1 VFRIKS
7 PSAGFWMEFRWV
19 VLMRGINKPPA
30 VPAMSNNAEASGCW
44 VLMPTCWA
52 SREQERNKK
61 SSVGRRFMG
70 LDLRAKV
77 QFAENVG

>member
-1 VFRIKS
+1 
-7 PSAGFWMEFRWV
+7 
-19 VLMRGINKPPA
+19 MRGISSPPA
-30 VPAMSNNAEASGCW
+30 VPEMSNNAEASGCW

>member
-1 VFRIKS
+1 
-7 PSAGFWMEFRWV
+7 
-19 VLMRGINKPPA
+19 
-30 VPAMSNNAEASGCW
+30 